1 MRTWALLLAVAAIAV
16 AAAVDTIRSDSTE
29 AASGISGPETEAVP
43 RDEELTGPDTPP
55 GGALPGLLVVV
66 TGDGCRLR
74 IIDLAG
80 PTLGAEGPRTDCGLW
95 LPPDGALAAVSQPW
109 VPGTPSPYSGIALAR
124 LTDPPEHVRDVGLAA
139 GEVTWSPDATQLALC
154 GTRSRTVVYEAAG
167 GAENEVVGCGPR
179 FVPDGSLLTS
189 PARVFGDQ
197 LFRDGEVELDALD
210 LLRGFDA
217 SAAGDLDVLA
227 YDETEDG
234 LLVVSVLRFEP
245 LGSRTV
251 LELWQDGAMLAGVE
265 LPRRFGVGSR
275 RFGEYLRFSPTGTS
289 LAVGPS
295 AARDSMTFV
304 DMRLRRPSLELSYQ
318 RGFAWSPDGQW
329 LAVAL
334 DDEIVIYST
343 NSSEAVYRLPL
354 AAAALG
360 WTAGSGAEG
369 D

>member
-1 MRTWALLLAVAAIAV
+1 MRTWALLLGVAAIAV

-29 AASGISGPETEAVP
+29 AASGRAEPEAEAAR
-43 RDEELTGPDTPP
+43 RDEELAGPDAPP
-55 GGALPGLLVVV
+55 GGALPGMLVVV

-74 IIDLAG
+74 VIDFAG

-95 LPPDGALAAVSQPW
+95 LSPDGALAAVSKPW
-109 VPGTPSPYSGIALAR
+109 VSGTPGPYSRIALAR
-124 LTDPPEHVRDVGLAA
+124 LADPPEHVRDLGLAA
-139 GEVTWSPDATQLALC
+139 GEVAWSPDATQVALC
-154 GTRSRTVVYEAAG
+154 GTRSRTMVYEAAG

-189 PARVFGDQ
+189 PATAFGDQ

-217 SAAGDLDVLA
+217 SGTGDLDVLA

-234 LLVVSVLRFEP
+234 LLAVSVLRLEP
-245 LGSRTV
+245 LGSRAV
-251 LELWQDGAMLAGVE
+251 LELWQEGTMVAGVE

-318 RGFAWSPDGQW
+318 RAFAWSPDGQW
-329 LAVAL
+329 LAVAI

-354 AAAALG
+354 AVAALG
-360 WTAGSGAEG
+360 WTAARGGER